1 MNLIQPPYGILTLVS
16 YNMNVGL
23 VVEAGGFLLLPASPP
38 GYCSSQIDDH
48 LLYAGTY
55 ISRSCPIGTASN
67 TTSFGPCFICP
78 PKTKNNGSSG
88 INCETCSSNESLL
101 CLRGTKVEVE
111 WNKLSSFNQADPYPD
126 SPETKEFDDVLLQNV
141 FKFGTLSSS
150 CLIISPLLWTTLA
163 IGFSFIVIIIMG
175 ILTLYPRRKP
185 HRTFVQKIF
194 MRIDLIG
201 DGELWLGGLVSVV
214 LIILVGFTCKF
225 SISFSNLYPIEII
238 STSTHSPV
246 ICDPNLFNAKFAST
260 LQLLSIHKH
269 DEEEPIFQ
277 LLDEQQIVLTTQFV
291 STEFQCEH
299 VTMQRNMDKG
309 QQTLS
314 SDFNCTTDNESNI
327 VSVSTL
333 LPQHL
338 IVVQFSLTGLSFVG
352 GLRICF
358 NGPSTSQSN
367 GKYTIQMLN
376 FCQFFFTIN
385 ETLTVN
391 LIVSVKMTKIVNRTA
406 PLSKTN
412 DVILTGRW
420 LPTLTVNTLAD
431 ALLFEQQG
439 QYRRYLS
446 NQIVLVVDLTESEFY
461 LENSQEPIAR
471 PNEIIFQTVL
481 FSMLCLELFGLLFL
495 IFKLLISPFIPIV
508 VQRYTKRTNND
519 QRLTL
524 TKFILQRMNEA
535 IDEYEM
541 KNKITRDSIQC
552 KIQPFDLSKHDGTN
566 QISQKEY
573 PSLDQIALQGSERNI
588 RMHSKT

>member
-1 MNLIQPPYGILTLVS
+1 
-16 YNMNVGL
+16 MNVGL

-38 GYCSSQIDDH
+38 GYCSSQIGDH
-48 LLYAGTY
+48 LLYAGNY
-55 ISRSCPIGTASN
+55 ISLPCPIGTARN

-88 INCETCSSNESLL
+88 MNCEVCSSNESLL
-101 CLRGTKVEVE
+101 CLRGTKMEVE
-111 WNKLSSFNQADPYPD
+111 WNKLSSFNQANPYPD

-141 FKFGTLSSS
+141 FKFGTLSSH
-150 CLIISPLLWTTLA
+150 CLIISPLFWATLA
-163 IGFSFIVIIIMG
+163 IGFSFIVVIIMG
-175 ILTLYPRRKP
+175 ILAFYPKQKP

-194 MRIDLIG
+194 TRIDLIG
-201 DGELWLGGLVSVV
+201 HGELWLGGLVSVV
-214 LIILVGFTCKF
+214 LMILIGFTCKF

-238 STSTHSPV
+238 SASTHSSV
-246 ICDPNLFNAKFAST
+246 ICDPNLINAKFISA

-269 DEEEPIFQ
+269 DEEEPIFR

-338 IVVQFSLTGLSFVG
+338 IVVQFSLTGSSFIG

-367 GKYTIQMLN
+367 GKYTIQMFN
-376 FCQFFFTIN
+376 FCRFFFTIN
-385 ETLTVN
+385 ETLTANSIVN
-391 LIVSVKMTKIVNRTA
+391 VKMTKVINRTA
-406 PLSKTN
+406 PLSKN
-412 DVILTGRW
+412 DESIFTGRW

-431 ALLFEQQG
+431 ALLFEQRG
-439 QYRRYLS
+439 KYRRYLS

-471 PNEIIFQTVL
+471 PNEIVFQTVL

-495 IFKLLISPFIPIV
+495 IFKLLISPFIPMV
-508 VQRYTKRTNND
+508 LERYFKRTNND
-519 QRLTL
+519 QRRML

-541 KNKITRDSIQC
+541 KNKLTRDSI
-552 KIQPFDLSKHDGTN
+552 
-566 QISQKEY
+566 
-573 PSLDQIALQGSERNI
+573 
-588 RMHSKT
+588 

>member
-55 ISRSCPIGTASN
+55 ISRSCPIGTARN

-246 ICDPNLFNAKFAST
+246 ICDPNLFNAKFASA

-385 ETLTVN
+385 ETF
-391 LIVSVKMTKIVNRTA
+391 R
-406 PLSKTN
+406 
-412 DVILTGRW
+412 
-420 LPTLTVNTLAD
+420 
-431 ALLFEQQG
+431 
-439 QYRRYLS
+439 
-446 NQIVLVVDLTESEFY
+446 
-461 LENSQEPIAR
+461 NSQEPIAR

-573 PSLDQIALQGSERNI
+573 PSLDQIALQ
-588 RMHSKT
+588 